1 MKKITKIAVV
11 YSDTRKT
18 DEALS
23 RVNEMIESSNSK
35 MIVSTNIKKLNS
47 ETLKKASK
55 ADPVASIWALT

>member
-35 MIVSTNIKKLNS
+35 MILSTNIKKLNS
-47 ETLKKASK
+47 ETLK
-55 ADPVASIWALT
+55 